1 MVTIPMATPM
11 ATCPVSGTI
20 AHARKCAVARCFNGG
35 SKQTR
40 TADPLLVRQVL

>member
-1 MVTIPMATPM
+1 VVTTLMAASMATFGQLSRVCRLHNLPL
-11 ATCPVSGTI
+11 T
-20 AHARKCAVARCFNGG
+20 RCSNGG

>member
-1 MVTIPMATPM
+1 VFRNWPLTR
-11 ATCPVSGTI
+11 G
-20 AHARKCAVARCFNGG
+20 FEGG